1 MQSCMIISN
10 ATRRP
15 SMLANMVKAAASW
28 AHVWFA
34 TRIGAE
40 TETETGR
47 LRDACYTKE
56 ELEQIVV
63 RYKDM
68 VYRLAVMRMKNS
80 SLADDIFQETFL
92 RLVRQRKRLES
103 EEMLKAWLIRV
114 TINCCNDHYRSAW
127 NRKIVSFMDDRKKDS
142 ADDENEVYD
151 SALDDDGY
159 DPFESDNPLAE
170 ATYDAVQALPDALRT
185 VIHLFYYENLSVRE
199 ISKILGA
206 RENAVKTR
214 LSRARN
220 ALKGKLEGLY
230 HG

>member
-114 TINCCNDHYRSAW
+114 TINECKRDFTAHW
-127 NRKIVSFMDDRKKDS
+127 RKNEPLEAYAEKLHFSS
-142 ADDENEVYD
+142 EENSET
-151 SALDDDGY
+151 
-159 DPFESDNPLAE
+159 F
-170 ATYDAVQALPDALRT
+170 RT
-185 VIHLFYYENLSVRE
+185 VMRLPRKYRMVIYLHYYEGYSTAE
-199 ISKILGA
+199 IAQILGSKQSTICTQLE
-206 RENAVKTR
+206 RG
-214 LSRARN
+214 
-220 ALKGKLEGLY
+220 LKLLKNMLLEANDD
-230 HG
+230 